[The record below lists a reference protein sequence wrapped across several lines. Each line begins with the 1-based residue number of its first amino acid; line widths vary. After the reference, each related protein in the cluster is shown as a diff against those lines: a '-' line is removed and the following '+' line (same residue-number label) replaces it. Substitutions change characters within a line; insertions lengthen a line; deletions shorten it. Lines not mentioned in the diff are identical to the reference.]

1 MYNLFLII
9 VAIIPAVVLCVY
21 VYKKDRIE
29 KEPLTLLL
37 KLLLLGALCCYP
49 AAIIENILFDVISK
63 LLFWNITL
71 NYLFTRSAYI
81 IIHNFFV
88 VALVEEGCKYFV
100 LNKVTRKNREFNS
113 LFDGIIYAVFVS
125 LGFAAFENVFYVIE
139 NGITVGIMR
148 AVLSVPGHMFFAVMM
163 GYFYSRSHIKDKA
176 SMLEISLI
184 KRGIIS
190 YNKPL
195 FNSKKERLLTLVI
208 PIILHGTYNSCCSI
222 GTTFSTLLLVTLV
235 IFMYVYCFGKILKVS
250 KNDTYE
256 NSYIMYM
263 MTSKYPE
270 LSVNDQ
276 QVKQTN
282 DIEENIKI

>member
-49 AAIIENILFDVISK
+49 AAIIESIFDDVLRLFFLDGA
-63 LLFWNITL
+63 L
-71 NYLFTRSAYI
+71 NYAYI
-81 IIHNFFV
+81 IIHHFFV

-222 GTTFSTLLLVTLV
+222 GTTFSTLLLVALV

-282 DIEENIKI
+282 DTEENIKI

>member
-49 AAIIENILFDVISK
+49 AAIIESIFDDVLRLFFLDG
-63 LLFWNITL
+63 TL
-71 NYLFTRSAYI
+71 NYAYI
-81 IIHNFFV
+81 IIHHFFV
-88 VALVEEGCKYFV
+88 VALVEEGCKYFI

-222 GTTFSTLLLVTLV
+222 GTTFSTLLLVALV

-282 DIEENIKI
+282 DTEENIKI